1 MTDLPD
7 NANIA
12 IRRMTIDD
20 VEQVHAIDVLSFSMP
35 WPPSSY
41 RFELLEN
48 PASLSWVAE
57 TILPDGDRR
66 VLGLSV
72 VWLVKDEA
80 HIATIAIHP
89 DFRGRGF
96 GRKLLADVLRE
107 CIARG
112 AKQAT
117 LEVRA
122 NNVVA
127 QNLYKDFGFEVVNR
141 RLRYYSDN
149 NEDALMMTLSD
160 LDEEDLDWLD
170 EDGDQTGHHE
180 TDNRPLS

>member
-1 MTDLPD
+1 MIDLPD
-7 NANIA
+7 NDGVA

-20 VEQVHAIDVLSFSMP
+20 LEQVHAIDVLSFALP
-35 WPPSSY
+35 WPSSSY

-57 TILPDGDRR
+57 TILPGGKRR
-66 VLGLSV
+66 VVGMSV
-72 VWLVKDEA
+72 IWLVKDEA

-89 DFRGRGF
+89 DFRGRGI
-96 GRKLLADVLRE
+96 GRKLLAEVLRE
-107 CIARG
+107 SIAGG

-149 NEDALMMTLSD
+149 NEDALMMTVND
-160 LDEEDLDWLD
+160 LDEDYLDWLD
-170 EDGDQTGHHE
+170 EAGDHRTE
-180 TDNRPLS
+180 TSAH